1 MSQPADAPL
10 PHPHADAHKPSD
22 ALPPAEPDAKQPPP
36 EVIFKGPVSLW
47 MGWQALFGA
56 ACAALAGLAILI
68 YGLLLTPGTLKSVC
82 VVAGGALLAAG
93 SLMLPYLVW
102 SIRCLRYT
110 ITTRLI
116 EREKGLLFKRVD
128 SLDLGRVKDVE
139 LTQSIVQRILK
150 VGTIEIY
157 SSDKTD
163 PEMRIECIP
172 HPRPVYEKLRDAV
185 ISLAQR
191 RGIIPMDR

>member
-1 MSQPADAPL
+1 MSQPPDTTPQVDVL
-10 PHPHADAHKPSD
+10 PQSD
-22 ALPPAEPDAKQPPP
+22 DGKQPPAEL
-36 EVIFKGPVSLW
+36 IFKGPVSLW
-47 MGWQALFGA
+47 MGWQSLFGA
-56 ACAALAGLAILI
+56 ACAAMAGLAILI
-68 YGLLLTPGTLKSVC
+68 YGMLLTPGTLKSVC
-82 VVAGGALLAAG
+82 VIAGGAMLTAG
-93 SLMLPYLVW
+93 TLMLPYLVW

-110 ITTRLI
+110 ITSRLI

-150 VGTIEIY
+150 VGTLEIY
-157 SSDKTD
+157 SSDRTD

-172 HPRPVYEKLRDAV
+172 LPRPVYEKLRDAV

-191 RGIIPMDR
+191 RGVIPMDR